1 MIYGKLQDQSMV
13 LRGTDDNPAGQRLVR
28 GVWSPEKNGVRE
40 IAERSSDGGKS
51 WTPWFDLSF
60 RPHVSPR

>member
-1 MIYGKLQDQSMV
+1 MV